1 VTFVIKGGL
10 VVRVLVLVADVALL
24 GDEHGWQVDLI
35 EERKGAV
42 RQPSARERM
51 ADARTFSNFIFI
63 GFGLRAVI
71 ASAIS
76 CPMRKASSL
85 DLPGMWMKSESVS
98 P

>member
-1 VTFVIKGGL
+1 
-10 VVRVLVLVADVALL
+10 
-24 GDEHGWQVDLI
+24 
-35 EERKGAV
+35 
-42 RQPSARERM
+42 M

-76 CPMRKASSL
+76 WPMRKASSL